1 MGAWAS
7 QYLQNISNLRFRPG
21 RTGTG
26 PLRDALPG
34 RTAWQAGSCAQRDPR
49 ARAGLPGRQT
59 VRPAATMQG
68 SLPRAEEHRHAA
80 DACGSAAKPPLAC
93 AGARFPFARTRDL
106 LAWLNESI
114 SIGQMIVTLCWGAK
128 RQTGAGLAKLPQ
140 AARSGLL
147 ALATLSLGGSGV
159 WAQET
164 PSERSAPDE
173 TSDAATA
180 ESHGP
185 VRIGGETAP
194 QPCVQVDVGGY
205 RAGHL
210 DCASQRLEAAARI
223 AQAQARSA
231 IETPVI
237 DATSPDVQTGV
248 ANQAATRLRMGN
260 ALGNSVHPQRPN
272 RPAPMPRGGFRP

>member
-1 MGAWAS
+1 
-7 QYLQNISNLRFRPG
+7 
-21 RTGTG
+21 
-26 PLRDALPG
+26 
-34 RTAWQAGSCAQRDPR
+34 
-49 ARAGLPGRQT
+49 
-59 VRPAATMQG
+59 MQG

-106 LAWLNESI
+106 LAWLNESV
-114 SIGQMIVTLCWGAK
+114 SIGQMFVTLCQAAK
-128 RQTGAGLAKLPQ
+128 RQAGAGLVKLPQ

-147 ALATLSLGGSGV
+147 ALVTLSLGGSGA

-180 ESHGP
+180 EIQDP
-185 VRIGGETAP
+185 VRIGGDTTP

-248 ANQAATRLRMGN
+248 ANQTATRLRMGN